1 MQKSQKDEGLLYM
14 SLNQDQSCLVVGTE
28 NGFKLYDTIPFKL
41 RYQRGKHKNKYNN
54 NNYII
59 VLIFQF
65 WTVVSEL

>member
-41 RYQRGKHKNKYNN
+41 RYQRGKHKKNN
-54 NNYII
+54 NNIYII

-65 WTVVSEL
+65 WMGVSEL

>member
-41 RYQRGKHKNKYNN
+41 RYQRGKHKK
-54 NNYII
+54 II
-59 VLIFQF
+59 IIFI
-65 WTVVSEL
+65 